1 MSLAPILSV
10 ILLAPLVSALLT
22 ILFFR
27 RKGKIA
33 AILSVGAAGVVMLLS
48 LHAVYI
54 SGIEE
59 LHVSREWLTLGR
71 VSISMGFL
79 FNQLSALMLFVVSFV
94 GFWIH
99 LFSAGYMRKDKAR
112 GRYFGGLSFFLFS
125 MLGIVL
131 ADNLFM
137 LFIFWELVGFSSY
150 MLIGHY
156 FEKNTAAEAAKK
168 AFLVNRVGDFGF
180 LIGIIWCYWQYG
192 TVELAELKELLA
204 TNPGLLVTGMG
215 LCLLCGVL
223 GKSAQMPLHIWLP
236 DAMEGPTPVSALI
249 HAATM
254 VAAGVYFL
262 CRVFFMFTPEVLIVI
277 AWVGAVTALFS
288 AFCAIA
294 QNDIKRILAFSTLS
308 QLGFMVAVFGVGT
321 LAGLEE
327 PSHFG
332 ILAGVAAAM
341 FHLTTH
347 AFFKALLF
355 LGSGSIIHACH
366 HEQDI
371 FKMGGLSRKMPL
383 TFLFFTIGVIAISG
397 LPWIGAGFWSKDP
410 ILYLTLKSNG
420 AIYEI
425 LGFSAV
431 LTALYMGRL
440 WFIVF
445 FGEAKSDSAKNAKE
459 SSFVMILPLAVL
471 GLGSTFIG
479 GMVQLYPPVVQSLLE
494 HLPKAHGFDHT
505 LMVLLSA
512 GCSLLG
518 LVGAMLYYKP
528 GAAQDRLKKSLPR
541 AFAFLK
547 ARLYF
552 DEIYEWYID
561 KIQQS
566 VAELLGFF
574 DQLFISGLMVRG
586 TAGITGLA
594 GLMVRATHIGS
605 LHGYVYWFFAGILLF
620 WALAAGWL

>member
-1 MSLAPILSV
+1 MSLTQILLV
-10 ILLAPLVSALLT
+10 ILLAPLASALLT
-22 ILFFR
+22 IVFFR
-27 RKGKIA
+27 RKGSVA
-33 AILSVGAAGVVMLLS
+33 SVLSVGAAGIVMLFS
-48 LHAVYI
+48 LYALYFSEVKT
-54 SGIEE
+54 
-59 LHVSREWLTLGR
+59 LHVSCNWLSLGGL
-71 VSISMGFL
+71 SISMGFH
-79 FNQLSALMLFVVSFV
+79 FNQLSALMLLVVSFV

-99 LFSAGYMRKDKAR
+99 LFSMGYMADDEAR
-112 GRYFGGLSFFLFS
+112 GRYFGGLSFFMFS

-150 MLIGHY
+150 LLIGHY
-156 FEKNTAAEAAKK
+156 FEKNSAAEAAKK

-180 LIGIIWCYWQYG
+180 LIGIIWCYWHYG
-192 TVELAELKELLA
+192 TVDLAELESLLFL
-204 TNPGLLVTGMG
+204 NPNLLITGMG

-223 GKSAQMPLHIWLP
+223 GKSAQMPLHVWLP

-262 CRVFFMFTPEVLIVI
+262 CRVYFIFTQDVLMVI
-277 AWVGAVTALFS
+277 AWVGAITAIFAAFS
-288 AFCAIA
+288 ALA

-308 QLGFMVAVFGVGT
+308 QLGYMVAIFGVGT
-321 LAGLEE
+321 QAGVAEMLE
-327 PSHFG
+327 FG
-332 ILAGVAAAM
+332 FYAGVAAAM

-355 LGSGSIIHACH
+355 LGSGSIINACH

-371 FKMGGLSRKMPL
+371 FKMGGLYRRMPW

-397 LPWIGAGFWSKDP
+397 VPWIGAGFWSKDP
-410 ILYLTLKSNG
+410 ILYLALKSN
-420 AIYEI
+420 APIYGI
-425 LGFSAV
+425 LAFSAI

-445 FGEAKSDSAKNAKE
+445 FGEAKSESAENAKE
-459 SSFVMILPLAVL
+459 SSIFMVLPLAVL

-479 GMVQLYPPVVQSLLE
+479 GMVQLYPAGVQQLLE
-494 HLPKAHGFDHT
+494 KLPEAHGADHT
-505 LMVLLSA
+505 LMVALSA
-512 GCSLLG
+512 GFSILG

-528 GAAQDRLKKSLPR
+528 GASEDRLNKFAPR
-541 AFAFLK
+541 LFAFLK

-552 DEIYEWYID
+552 DEIYGWYIE
-561 KIQQS
+561 KIQQP

-586 TAGITGLA
+586 TAGLTGLV
-594 GLMVRATHIGS
+594 GIFVRATHVGS
-605 LHGYVYWFFAGILLF
+605 LHGYVYWFFGGLLLF
-620 WALAAGWL
+620 WALAAGWF

>member
-1 MSLAPILSV
+1 MSLGQILSV
-10 ILLAPLVSALLT
+10 ILLAPLASALLT
-22 ILFFR
+22 IIFFR
-27 RKGKIA
+27 RRGKTA
-33 AILSVGAAGVVMLLS
+33 AVLSVGAAGVVMLSSLYAIYLS
-48 LHAVYI
+48 GVETLQ
-54 SGIEE
+54 
-59 LHVSREWLTLGR
+59 VSREWITLGG
-71 VSISMGFL
+71 VTISVGFL

-99 LFSAGYMRKDKAR
+99 LFSVGYMAEDKAQ

-150 MLIGHY
+150 LLIGHY
-156 FEKNTAAEAAKK
+156 FEKNSAAEAAKK
-168 AFLVNRVGDFGF
+168 AFIVNRVGDFGF
-180 LIGIIWCYWQYG
+180 LIGIIWCYWHYG
-192 TVELAELKELLA
+192 TVNLTELQALLVV
-204 TNPGLLVTGMG
+204 NPNLLVTGMG

-262 CRVFFMFTPEVLIVI
+262 CRVFFMFTPEVLTVI
-277 AWVGAVTALFS
+277 AWVGAITAIFS
-288 AFCAIA
+288 AFSALG

-321 LAGLEE
+321 QAGLAEH
-327 PSHFG
+327 SHFG
-332 ILAGVAAAM
+332 LLAGVAAAM

-355 LGSGSIIHACH
+355 LGSGSIINACH

-371 FKMGGLSRKMPL
+371 FKMGGLYRRMPL
-383 TFLFFTIGVIAISG
+383 TFVFFTIGVIAISG
-397 LPWIGAGFWSKDP
+397 IPWIGAGFWSKDP
-410 ILYLTLKSNG
+410 ILYLALKSNG
-420 AIYEI
+420 AIYGI
-425 LGFSAV
+425 LAFSAI

-440 WFIVF
+440 WLIAF
-445 FGEAKSDSAKNAKE
+445 FGEAKSDSAEKAKE

-471 GLGSTFIG
+471 GLGSTFIM
-479 GMVQLYPPVVQSLLE
+479 GMVQFYPSIVQPLLE
-494 HLPKAHGFDHT
+494 QLPVAHGADHT
-505 LMVLLSA
+505 MMVVISA
-512 GCSLLG
+512 GLA
-518 LVGAMLYYKP
+518 LVGLGGAFFYYKP
-528 GAAQDRLKKSLPR
+528 GASEDRLNQSFPKV
-541 AFAFLK
+541 FAFLK

-552 DEIYEWYID
+552 DEIYEWYIE
-561 KIQQS
+561 KIQQPA
-566 VAELLGFF
+566 AELLGFL

-586 TAGITGLA
+586 TAGLTGLV
-594 GLMVRATHIGS
+594 GIFVRATHVGS
-605 LHGYVYWFFAGILLF
+605 LHGYVYWFFAGLVLF
-620 WALAAGWL
+620 WALAAGWF

>member
-1 MSLAPILSV
+1 MSLVPILSV
-10 ILLAPLVSALLT
+10 ILLAPLVSAMLT

-33 AILSVGAAGVVMLLS
+33 SILSGGAAGVVMLLS

-59 LHVSREWLTLGR
+59 LHVSREWLTLGS
-71 VSISMGFL
+71 VTISMGFL
-79 FNQLSALMLFVVSFV
+79 FNRLSALMLFVVSFV

-99 LFSAGYMRKDKAR
+99 LFSVGYMREDKAQ
-112 GRYFGGLSFFLFS
+112 GRYFGGLSFFFFS

-156 FEKNTAAEAAKK
+156 FEKNSAAEAAKK

-192 TVELAELKELLA
+192 TVDLAELKELLA
-204 TNPGLLVTGMG
+204 LNPSLLVTGMG

-262 CRVFFMFTPEVLIVI
+262 CRVFFMFTPEVLVVI

-327 PSHFG
+327 SSHFG

-347 AFFKALLF
+347 AFFKGLLF
-355 LGSGSIIHACH
+355 LGSGSIINACH

-397 LPWIGAGFWSKDP
+397 IPWIGAGFWSKDP

-420 AIYEI
+420 AIYGI

-445 FGEAKSDSAKNAKE
+445 FGEAKSDSAKNARE
-459 SSFVMILPLAVL
+459 SSFVMLLPLAVL

-494 HLPKAHGFDHT
+494 QLPKAHGFDHT
-505 LMVLLSA
+505 LMVILSA
-512 GCSLLG
+512 SCSILG

-528 GAAQDRLKKSLPR
+528 GAAQDRLAKTLPR
-541 AFAFLK
+541 AFAFLQ

-561 KIQQS
+561 KIQQPA
-566 VAELLGFF
+566 VELLGLF

-586 TAGITGLA
+586 TAAITGLA

-605 LHGYVYWFFAGILLF
+605 LHGYVYWFFTGILLF